1 MLGLARGEL
10 AMCPGEGARY
20 EAGALGLEGM
30 LMAADG
36 WPIWPEINV
45 IPCGITWKETAAET
59 SYIAGIHSLRNN
71 QQCHPI

>member
-30 LMAADG
+30 LMAGQFDQKST
-36 WPIWPEINV
+36 WFPVELHEKKQQQKLV
-45 IPCGITWKETAAET
+45 I
-59 SYIAGIHSLRNN
+59 
-71 QQCHPI
+71 